1 MIDKKNNTKIRN
13 IEKWGNIFKVQTES
27 KILYREGE
35 KKNRKIRREKGKD
48 RQKETEMNDTS
59 KRATAIHFTWT
70 TL

>member
-13 IEKWGNIFKVQTES
+13 IEKWGNIFKVQTKS

-35 KKNRKIRREKGKD
+35 KKNRKIRREKEKY
-48 RQKETEMNDTS
+48 RQTETEMNDTS
-59 KRATAIHFTWT
+59 KRATSIHFTWT

>member
-13 IEKWGNIFKVQTES
+13 IEKWGNIFKVQTKS

-35 KKNRKIRREKGKD
+35 KKNRKIMREKEKY